1 MFTPALLKEAH
12 ALLWT
17 DPVMNRGVFDVG
29 MNCRDHAL
37 AFAALFKANGIEAAI
52 ATGKNMIVWGPRN
65 GRAPIGLG
73 QEQDFGVGHSWV
85 ITEAGDLYDYSL
97 KLPDARRD
105 ARFKGLTAPIVER
118 GQCSNVPN
126 ARVLLTRLADEFTNE
141 VNAATHVPDQIL
153 VAYLVT
159 RIEAF
164 TPQLLANPLS
174 WLDSPLSNRIAS
186 RYAPDIYAKLVMHL
200 IEFSRGE
207 SRSLTGKS
215 QIGAWNTI
223 ARRGDDDLPRYL
235 QLTQATRPIT
245 ATPDTTPAE

>member
-1 MFTPALLKEAH
+1 MFTPDLLKEAH

-37 AFAALFKANGIEAAI
+37 VFAALLKAHGTDAAI
-52 ATGKNMIVWGPRN
+52 ASGKNMIVWGPRN
-65 GRAPIGLG
+65 GREAIGLG
-73 QEQDFGVGHSWV
+73 QEQDVGVGHSWA

-97 KLPDARRD
+97 KLPDTKRD
-105 ARFKGLTAPIVER
+105 ARFKGLTAPLVER
-118 GQCSNVPN
+118 SQCGNVPN
-126 ARVLLTRLADEFTNE
+126 ARVLLTRQADTFTNQM
-141 VNAATHVPDQIL
+141 NAASQVPDQIL

-164 TPQLLANPLS
+164 TPQLLANPRS

-186 RYAPDIYAKLVMHL
+186 RYTPDIYVKLVMHL

-207 SRSLTGKS
+207 ARSLTGKS

-223 ARRGDDDLPRYL
+223 ARRSDEDLTRYL
-235 QLTQATRPIT
+235 QLAQSPRSVT
-245 ATPDTTPAE
+245 ATSDTTPAA

>member
-1 MFTPALLKEAH
+1 MFTPELLKETH

-37 AFAALFKANGIEAAI
+37 VFAALFKANGIDAAI
-52 ATGKNMIVWGPRN
+52 ATGKNMIVWGPRS

-73 QEQDFGVGHSWV
+73 QEQDFGEGHSWV
-85 ITEAGDLYDYSL
+85 MTEAGDLYDYSL
-97 KLPDARRD
+97 KLPDARRN

-118 GQCSNVPN
+118 CLCGNVPN
-126 ARVLLTRLADEFTNE
+126 ARVLLTRHADEFTNE
-141 VNAATHVPDQIL
+141 VNSASHLPDQIL

-174 WLDSPLSNRIAS
+174 RLNSPLSNRIAS
-186 RYAPDIYAKLVMHL
+186 RYAPDIYVKLVMHL

-207 SRSLTGKS
+207 AHSLAGKS

-223 ARRGDDDLPRYL
+223 ARRSNEDLTRYL
-235 QLTQATRPIT
+235 QLAQSPRPLT